1 MGIFKDSKQT
11 QTESETV
18 VSGLDAVKQVIAVA
32 SGKGGVGKST
42 VSTNLAVALAAEG
55 AKVGLLD
62 ADIYGPS
69 QPGMMGAKHSQLD
82 IANERLQPITKY
94 NVKFVS
100 MGSLIADDGPVIWRA
115 PMATK
120 MIMQFLNSVN
130 WGELDYLIIDLP
142 PGTGDVQLT
151 LAQQASLT
159 GAIIVTTP
167 QNVALG
173 VARKGLRMFQQVNVP
188 ILGIVENMSGFTC
201 SHCGEVTHI
210 FMEGGG
216 KELAKETELPFLGV
230 IPIDP
235 GIVESGESGHP
246 LTSGKADS
254 AGAKAF
260 IALAAALKERL
271 KEQAESESLE
281 PSSCGLNGKG
291 DLEIAW
297 SDGVAGRFTAYDLRV
312 NCPCAACRDE
322 DSGKRVLDVQKVP
335 LDVKI
340 NRHDKVGRYAL
351 VFVLSVHHVTGIYR
365 YDLLREMAAAQ
376 SKKQG
381 QSGSES
387 FEV

>member
-130 WGELDYLIIDLP
+130 WGLP
-142 PGTGDVQLT
+142 DRRDHCHH
-151 LAQQASLT
+151 AAEC
-159 GAIIVTTP
+159 GARRCQERP
-167 QNVALG
+167 AH
-173 VARKGLRMFQQVNVP
+173 VP
-188 ILGIVENMSGFTC
+188 
-201 SHCGEVTHI
+201 
-210 FMEGGG
+210 
-216 KELAKETELPFLGV
+216 
-230 IPIDP
+230 
-235 GIVESGESGHP
+235 
-246 LTSGKADS
+246 
-254 AGAKAF
+254 AG
-260 IALAAALKERL
+260 
-271 KEQAESESLE
+271 
-281 PSSCGLNGKG
+281 
-291 DLEIAW
+291 
-297 SDGVAGRFTAYDLRV
+297 
-312 NCPCAACRDE
+312 
-322 DSGKRVLDVQKVP
+322 
-335 LDVKI
+335 
-340 NRHDKVGRYAL
+340 
-351 VFVLSVHHVTGIYR
+351 
-365 YDLLREMAAAQ
+365 
-376 SKKQG
+376 
-381 QSGSES
+381 
-387 FEV
+387 

>member
-1 MGIFKDSKQT
+1 MEIFKDSKQA
-11 QTESETV
+11 QIDPEAV

-69 QPGMMGAKHSQLD
+69 QPGMLGAQRTQLH
-82 IANERLQPITKY
+82 IVNERLQPISKY
-94 NVKFVS
+94 DVKFVS
-100 MGSLIADDGPVIWRA
+100 MGSLIADDGPVVWRA

-120 MIMQFLNSVN
+120 MIMQFLNLVN

-173 VARKGLRMFQQVNVP
+173 VAKKGLRMFQQVNVP

-201 SHCGEVTHI
+201 SHCGEVTQI
-210 FMEGGG
+210 FLGGGG
-216 KELAKETELPFLGV
+216 KELAEETELPYLGA
-230 IPIDP
+230 IPLDP
-235 GIVESGESGHP
+235 SIVESGESGHP
-246 LTSGKADS
+246 LTSGKAES
-254 AGAKAF
+254 VGAKAF

-271 KEQAESESLE
+271 KEQAKSEPLE
-281 PSSCGLNGKG
+281 PSSYGLNDKG
-291 DLEIAW
+291 DLEISW

-312 NCPCAACRDE
+312 NCPCAACIDE
-322 DSGKRVLDVQKVP
+322 DSGRRVLDVKKVP
-335 LDVKI
+335 LDIKI

-351 VFVLSVHHVTGIYR
+351 VFEFSDHHDTGIYR
-365 YDLLREMAAAQ
+365 YDRLREMAAAQ
-376 SKKQG
+376 KEKQA
-381 QSGSES
+381 QSGPES